1 MANLLIIASTFPRW
15 KNDST
20 PAFVYRIAK
29 ALAEKLKVV
38 VLAPYSK
45 GAKTQ
50 EKDGQLII
58 YRFKYWFNK
67 GNNLADGGIM
77 ANLKKRPWLVIQVP
91 FFCLAELIATIKLIK
106 KEKITVIHAGWMI
119 PQGLTALIIN
129 RFYKIK
135 YLVTIFGGDMFPF
148 KTNNRLWLWLYQLII
163 QKSSYV
169 TTVNQAFL
177 KYLNKID
184 DQKVIYIPNIV
195 KIEKLKYKSKTKN
208 ILFVGRLVEKKGLKY
223 LLEALTKIDKKQYQ
237 KLLVVGDGPLKNILE
252 QQAVKLKLETKVKFL
267 GNVNFNQLL
276 KLYQESMMLVVPSII
291 PKGGD
296 IEGFPTVYLDAMAN
310 NCPIVTTNIEGI
322 ESMIKNQQTGL
333 VVEQKSS
340 KTLAKAISLLINNQ
354 TLRDTLAKNALK
366 EAKKKYLQGVVGEQY
381 IKLIRNL

>member
-29 ALAEKLKVV
+29 QLSGKLKVV
-38 VLAPYSK
+38 VLAPYST
-45 GAKTQ
+45 GAKIQ
-50 EKDGQLII
+50 EKDGKLTI

-67 GNNLADGGIM
+67 DNNLADGGIM

-106 KEKITVIHAGWMI
+106 KEKITVVHAGWMI

-129 RFYKIK
+129 KLYKTK

-148 KTNNRLWLWLYQLII
+148 KTNNRAWLWIYRLII
-163 QKSSYV
+163 KKASFI
-169 TTVNQAFL
+169 TTVNQVFL

-184 DQKVIYIPNIV
+184 DQKIVYIPNMV
-195 KIEKLKYKSKTKN
+195 KIEKLKHKSKTKN

-223 LLEALTKIDKKQYQ
+223 LLEALAKIEKNLYQ
-237 KLLVVGDGPLKNILE
+237 KLLVVGDGPLRNILE

-267 GNVNFNQLL
+267 GNINFNQLL
-276 KLYQESMMLVVPSII
+276 KLYQESMVLVVPSIT

-296 IEGFPTVYLDAMAN
+296 IEGFPTVYVDAMAN
-310 NCPIVTTNIEGI
+310 SCPIVTTNIEGI
-322 ESMIKNQQTGL
+322 ETMIKNQQTGL
-333 VVEQKSS
+333 VAEQKNPQA
-340 KTLAKAISLLINNQ
+340 LAKTINLLINSQ
-354 TLRDTLAKNALK
+354 SLRNTLAKNALK